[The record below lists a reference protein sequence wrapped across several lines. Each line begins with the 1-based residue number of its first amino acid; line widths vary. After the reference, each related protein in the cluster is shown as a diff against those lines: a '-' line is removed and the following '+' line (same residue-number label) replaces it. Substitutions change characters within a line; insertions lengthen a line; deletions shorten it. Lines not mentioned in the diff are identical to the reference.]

1 MFKMTAPTLT
11 EPRSGMADLWV
22 VLTLLAFFGLCVA
35 LVKGCDVIIGPDDES
50 ELSFAPADEVTELA
64 AEVGVQ

>member
-1 MFKMTAPTLT
+1 
-11 EPRSGMADLWV
+11 MADLWV

-50 ELSFAPADEVTELA
+50 ELSIAPADEVTELA